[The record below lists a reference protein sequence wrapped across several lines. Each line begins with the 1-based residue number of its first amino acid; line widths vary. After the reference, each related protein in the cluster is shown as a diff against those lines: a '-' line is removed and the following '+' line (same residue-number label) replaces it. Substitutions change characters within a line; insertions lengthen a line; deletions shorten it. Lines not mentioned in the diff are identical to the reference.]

1 MAERRAWLGLG
12 LGLAGA
18 RAAANLLVCMITQ
31 RVLGWQSDDDDDY
44 YYYYY
49 YFMGG
54 ESRLLSQREAQGREH
69 H

>member
-31 RVLGWQSDDDDDY
+31 RVLGWQSDDDDY
-44 YYYYY
+44 YYN

>member
-12 LGLAGA
+12 LGLTGA

-49 YFMGG
+49 LMGV
-54 ESRLLSQREAQGREH
+54 RLLRRVAPALST
-69 H
+69 